1 MDNIQFTGERF
12 SISKEKNWELYFQH
26 MGRYLFAR
34 QLVRGKFVLDA
45 ACGSGYGTAILAQ
58 RAYRV
63 AGIDV
68 SEETVAYC
76 KQYYQR
82 DNTQF
87 VNMDCANLAFP
98 KESFDLVVSFE
109 TLEHIKKVERFVQE
123 LHRVLKPDGQLIIS
137 TPNRDIYALY
147 NKNRKNEYH
156 TREFDENGFRELME
170 PHFEIEKIYGQR
182 YFSKKDIPLLV
193 PYTSSQIPTGPDG
206 ILRKIIRSGMRTFLP
221 DAPIRSK
228 LISYEIWA
236 NKCRVGDIVPSK
248 AVYMIATLRKEA
260 E

>member
-12 SISKEKNWELYFQH
+12 IENQNMGRELFLQH
-26 MGRYLFAR
+26 IGRYLFASSY
-34 QLVRGKFVLDA
+34 VCGKTVLDA

-63 AGIDV
+63 VGIDI
-68 SEETVAYC
+68 SKEAVAYC
-76 KQYYQR
+76 KQYYQS

-87 VNMDCANLAFP
+87 VNMDCTNLAFP
-98 KESFDLVVSFE
+98 KESFDLIVSFE
-109 TLEHIKKVERFVQE
+109 TLEHVKKVERFVQE

-156 TREFDENGFRELME
+156 TREFDENGFQELIE
-170 PHFEIEKIYGQR
+170 PHFEIKKIFGQR
-182 YFSKKDIPLLV
+182 YFSKKDIPLLI

-206 ILRKIIRSGMRTFLP
+206 ILRRLVRVGMRTFLP
-221 DAPIRSK
+221 DGLLRSK
-228 LISYEIWA
+228 LLSCEIWA

-248 AVYMIATLRKEA
+248 AVYMIATLRKKA